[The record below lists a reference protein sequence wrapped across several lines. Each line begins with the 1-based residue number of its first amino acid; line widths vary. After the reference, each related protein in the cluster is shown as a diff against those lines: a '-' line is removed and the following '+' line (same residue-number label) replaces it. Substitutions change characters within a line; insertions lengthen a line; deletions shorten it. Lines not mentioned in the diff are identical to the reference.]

1 MDERWEFIEE
11 GEKEKII
18 NKWYKK
24 ITEEEAIINLARAV
38 IKRWSRDY
46 EESLKRLKKYANG
59 DKWIQMTEED
69 FFTIIWPLD
78 QEAVEFWCEAGEYP
92 ISKVREIQRKIE
104 EKIWGNGKDEEDI
117 RKEILFYLRNYFRRK
132 LIKKFEKWQFR
143 TKRTRRKRRWKNEC
157 VSC

>member
-1 MDERWEFIEE
+1 MDERWKFIEE
-11 GEKEKII
+11 GKKEKII
-18 NKWYKK
+18 KKWYKK

-104 EKIWGNGKDEEDI
+104 EKIWGNGKGEEDI
-117 RKEILFYLRNYFRRK
+117 RKEILFYLRNYFR
-132 LIKKFEKWQFR
+132 F
-143 TKRTRRKRRWKNEC
+143 
-157 VSC
+157 

>member
-104 EKIWGNGKDEEDI
+104 EKIWGNGKGEEDI
-117 RKEILFYLRNYFRRK
+117 RKEILFYLRNYFR
-132 LIKKFEKWQFR
+132 F
-143 TKRTRRKRRWKNEC
+143 
-157 VSC
+157 